1 MTDTELKKIFI
12 PSDDIVAR
20 EIEGELIIIPLVAG
34 IGDLEDELF
43 TLNDTGV
50 AIWRQLDGRKDLQ
63 TIVDNL
69 RQEYDVEE
77 KEIIHDVL
85 GWVGELV
92 KRRILVEVGT
102 DYSA

>member
-1 MTDTELKKIFI
+1 MTDTELLKIFI
-12 PSDDIVAR
+12 PSEDIVAR

-50 AIWRQLDGRKDLQ
+50 AIWHQLDGRKDLQ

-69 RQEYDVEE
+69 LQEYDVEE
-77 KEIIHDVL
+77 KEIIYDVL

-102 DYSA
+102 GYTA

>member
-1 MTDTELKKIFI
+1 MTDTELKKIFT
-12 PSDDIVAR
+12 PSEDIVAR

-77 KEIIHDVL
+77 NEIIYDVL